1 MNATTRP
8 LISAMQ
14 MSLDGNILG
23 PERQALDFVDSW
35 ADGLGL
41 LPPVDAF
48 VLGGGMLP
56 EYTDFWTAVKDDPQ
70 GAADMLGRDPYPRE
84 LDYAKLAAEA
94 PHLVLSKTLKTV
106 DWPSGR
112 IVRDIGE
119 IAELRRQ
126 PGKAVYVVGGPGL
139 IASLIDAGLL
149 DELRLIVH
157 PFVTGGGTALFGEL
171 SGRRALDLVSAA
183 PMSSGRVNLT
193 YRLDGTIAR

>member
-1 MNATTRP
+1 MNDTTRP

-48 VLGGGMLP
+48 VLGGGMIP
-56 EYTDFWTAVKDDPQ
+56 EYTDFWTAVKDDPH
-70 GAADMLGRDPYPRE
+70 GVADMLGRDPYPRE
-84 LDYAKLAAEA
+84 LDYAKLAAET
-94 PHLVLSKTLKTV
+94 PHLVLSKTLETV
-106 DWPSGR
+106 DWPSGQ
-112 IVRDIGE
+112 IVRDIAE

-157 PFVTGGGTALFGEL
+157 PFVTGGGTALFGEV
-171 SGRRALDLVSAA
+171 SERRALDLVSTA

-193 YRLDGTIAR
+193 YRLGDTIAR